1 MSLDALIMLTGALVA
16 ILPFLGFPVSMQIW
30 MFFTLGVIVIALG
43 IAVRRRG
50 QKQRRAARRRGEFV
64 ESVPANVVSYDMESR
79 NDQHPEHHSHLS
91 A

>member
-1 MSLDALIMLTGALVA
+1 MSLDALIMLTGALIA

-30 MFFTLGVIVIALG
+30 MFFILGVTVIALG

-50 QKQRRAARRRGEFV
+50 QKQRKLAKRRGEFV
-64 ESVPANVVSYDMESR
+64 ESVPANVISYDIEAR
-79 NDQHPEHHSHLS
+79 NDHHPEHHGQPV